1 MPKPRTR
8 TLDDIREYQL
18 MYYRKNNF
26 KVYCEVCDK
35 HINHSRFI
43 HHRFTNKHLRL
54 LKEENAEPKPR
65 KVRSDKG
72 IPKKPKPPKTE
83 FTPKPIILIC

>member
-8 TLDDIREYQL
+8 TMEDIIQYQL
-18 MYYRKNNF
+18 TYYRKKNF

-43 HHRFTNKHLRL
+43 HHRYTNKHLRL
-54 LKEENAEPKPR
+54 LKDVNTEPKPR

-72 IPKKPKPPKTE
+72 IPKKPKPPKKE
-83 FTPKPIILIC
+83 FNPDTIIMIY